1 MPNRAYPVFLKYSS
15 CIWKQAFLPFST
27 KCVYLEAFPGEEVDL
42 LVALR
47 GRVQRLKTKMYLPKI
62 SWPQRYKQQQK
73 EATATKNNN
82 KQQQKRSN
90 NNNKCSPPCSQR
102 QTGLC
107 PACRKQWADPSG
119 PAKSEN
125 RDHLLLFHFMVSQRN
140 FTNGSWTWPRR
151 CFLYITMTN
160 TITSH
165 LVVLVG
171 KAEPLVKGD
180 RAIPV
185 LVDGLEH
192 VSRASLH
199 SQQSNQIFAG

>member
-1 MPNRAYPVFLKYSS
+1 MCEPGNISRRRSRSS
-15 CIWKQAFLPFST
+15 CSSQRPCSKTENKQFMT
-27 KCVYLEAFPGEEVDL
+27 KDQLASKIYTT
-42 LVALR
+42 
-47 GRVQRLKTKMYLPKI
+47 TKGNN
-62 SWPQRYKQQQK
+62 SNK
-73 EATATKNNN
+73 E
-82 KQQQKRSN
+82 QQQKRSN

-102 QTGLC
+102 QTGPC

-119 PAKSEN
+119 PAKSKN
-125 RDHLLLFHFMVSQRN
+125 HDHFLLFHFMFSQRN
-140 FTNGSWTWPRR
+140 FTNGSCPRR

-180 RAIPV
+180 RAVPV

-199 SQQSNQIFAG
+199 NDQIRS